1 MYLLEVRRRL
11 LVLVILRSGRCQA
24 IVDIGGRRR
33 RDLATAPFSSLPG
46 KCAIT
51 KRIFMSLYTTSI
63 NIPRVGTLSL
73 SLSTHWISSPNPLPW
88 KSASSSALRPR
99 SLGCSPNTLFSA
111 GAELSPPQPSP
122 VVAVAVAGGFMSLML
137 FIVPDSIRM
146 HPARWP
152 SHELL
157 MSQRAARPGF
167 LLHSSDVFFEGRRN
181 DDSTIRGTLSGTR
194 ARSFR
199 SATLF

>member
-1 MYLLEVRRRL
+1 MTSPPPPSRVSPVNVLSRKEFSCHYIRL
-11 LVLVILRSGRCQA
+11 PLTFLGSA
-24 IVDIGGRRR
+24 
-33 RDLATAPFSSLPG
+33 
-46 KCAIT
+46 
-51 KRIFMSLYTTSI
+51 
-63 NIPRVGTLSL
+63 LSL
-73 SLSTHWISSPNPLPW
+73 SLSTHWISSPNPLLW